1 MSDILLR
8 SYAGASATDRGTPI
22 IKPGEDMNK
31 DAFLRILSAELQNLD
46 PTGNNDS
53 TQYVTQMAQF
63 ASMEQMSNLNTTMA
77 NTSAY
82 DLVGK
87 GVTLDVTDSKG
98 VPYTGVVA
106 GVSKSGN
113 SYKLSVELNIDGK
126 NEYKEFDISN
136 VMTVL
141 EVPDYSIPPLTNM
154 NGNIS
159 MLVASAFIG
168 KNVEL
173 SEQIEIDGEKE
184 NIIGEVQGVVKKDGL
199 IYIKVKKDADGEVGE
214 YLYDKVINVSQDTI
228 VKPEN
233 DEEGTEE
240 E

>member
-8 SYAGASATDRGTPI
+8 SYTGASATDRGTPI
-22 IKPGEDMNK
+22 VKPGEDMNK
-31 DAFLRILSAELQNLD
+31 DAFLKILSAELQNLD

-77 NTSAY
+77 DSSAY
-82 DLVGK
+82 SLVGK
-87 GVTLDVTDSKG
+87 GVTLDVVDSEG

-106 GVSKSGN
+106 GVSNNGN
-113 SYKLSVELNIDGK
+113 SYKVSVELNINGK
-126 NEYKEFDISN
+126 NEYKDFDISN
-136 VMTVL
+136 IMTVL
-141 EVPDYSIPPLTNM
+141 EVPDYSIPPLNNM

-173 SEQIEIDGEKE
+173 NEQIEVDGEKV
-184 NIIGEVQGVVKKDGL
+184 NITGEVLGVVKKDGQ
-199 IYIKVKKDADGEVGE
+199 IYIKVKKDSDGEVSE
-214 YLYDKVINVSQDTI
+214 YLYDKVINVSQESI
-228 VKPEN
+228 NKPG
-233 DEEGTEE
+233 EGTEE

>member
-8 SYAGASATDRGTPI
+8 SYNGASATDRGTPI
-22 IKPGEDMNK
+22 VKPGEDMDK
-31 DAFLRILSAELQNLD
+31 DAFLKILSAELQNLD

-77 NTSAY
+77 DSSAY
-82 DLVGK
+82 SLVGK
-87 GVTLDVTDSKG
+87 GVTLDVVDSEG

-106 GVSKSGN
+106 GVSSNGN
-113 SYKLSVELNIDGK
+113 SYKVSVELNINGK
-126 NEYKEFDISN
+126 NEYKDFDISN
-136 VMTVL
+136 IMTVL

-173 SEQIEIDGEKE
+173 SEQIEVDGEKV
-184 NIIGEVQGVVKKDGL
+184 NITGEVLGVVKKDGQ
-199 IYIKVKKDADGEVGE
+199 IYIKVKKDSDGEVSE
-214 YLYDKVINVSQDTI
+214 YLYDKVINVSQESI
-228 VKPEN
+228 NKP
-233 DEEGTEE
+233 EEGTEE